1 MNYKTILASLNEIDR
16 LDPLLEVVAE
26 LASMED
32 AHVIGL
38 YVIPAP
44 AVFPAVGPYALP
56 EIFDSWTKHFEDQRP
71 LVKAK
76 FEAAMAR
83 NGGAWQWI
91 ETRASVPGISDDV
104 SEVGRIA
111 DLVVLS

>member
-1 MNYKTILASLNEIDR
+1 MNYKTILVSLNEIDR

-56 EIFDSWTKHFEDQRP
+56 EIFDNPRLDHEQSSS
-71 LVKAK
+71 
-76 FEAAMAR
+76 EALPSPFFHR
-83 NGGAWQWI
+83 N
-91 ETRASVPGISDDV
+91 R
-104 SEVGRIA
+104 R
-111 DLVVLS
+111 